1 MTLLK
6 TVAATIVIAG
16 LSVLPAVA
24 AEARLLEQVGE
35 SGVEQQVGTLEWRE
49 TLDETGAPGLAAIIT
64 IDEAQLA
71 AEVTLVKNNDPAL
84 PASHIFNVTFAP
96 GEGFEGA
103 AVVQLAGVMMRKG
116 EDLQGTP
123 LPGARTSS
131 SSPRQ
136 VPRRAAPSSA
146 AASGWTSRWSSRPS
160 GARSLLSRST
170 RRRRRRSPRWRF
182 SDAVPPYSRRE
193 GDKIADQHPSRSGE
207 GSS

>member
-6 TVAATIVIAG
+6 TVAATVVIAG
-16 LSVLPAVA
+16 LSVLPGVA

-64 IDEAQLA
+64 IDEAHLA

-123 LPGARTSS
+123 LPGASAAVVENQFIFAPSGPAPSGTKLGGSKWMDLAL
-131 SSPRQ
+131 
-136 VPRRAAPSSA
+136 VFKTERRALLALEIDETA
-146 AASGWTSRWSSRPS
+146 AATLTEM
-160 GARSLLSRST
+160 AL
-170 RRRRRRSPRWRF
+170 
-182 SDAVPPYSRRE
+182 
-193 GDKIADQHPSRSGE
+193 
-207 GSS
+207 